1 MNSEP
6 SLYGMVFSAVSGRLH
21 LLLPGY
27 WPKRSSIS
35 RELQKPKLFVNNTSN
50 IMNNMK
56 SQIKNVTTEVS
67 ICGSTN
73 TIVGINFYLPYWKGK
88 IMNNH
93 NKIITL
99 AT

>member
-1 MNSEP
+1 
-6 SLYGMVFSAVSGRLH
+6 
-21 LLLPGY
+21 
-27 WPKRSSIS
+27 
-35 RELQKPKLFVNNTSN
+35 
-50 IMNNMK
+50 MNNMK

-73 TIVGINFYLPYWKGK
+73 IIVGINFYLPYWKGK

-93 NKIITL
+93 NKIISL